1 MAKDYAK
8 QFSNKKQGRN
18 WFVDFLLVLALFLLV
33 SGLIYAAYAHK
44 NPSAVKFPINEWVV
58 RIKSAF
64 SHKKAIVPTQPPAVK
79 EEASS
84 EPSVRFDFYTELP
97 AMQVGAKSGSIRL
110 REEAKV
116 DFPPS
121 PAEHYFL
128 ELAVFKTESEAS
140 QARLSLLLAGIEA
153 DVVKAASKDQSI
165 YRLQQGDYT
174 DKKSAKTAQL
184 ALQQKG
190 ISAVIRKA
198 NTA

>member
-8 QFSNKKQGRN
+8 QFSNKKPGRN
-18 WFVDFLLVLALFLLV
+18 WFVDFLLVLALFLLI
-33 SGLIYAAYAHK
+33 SGLIFAAYAHK
-44 NPSAVKFPINEWVV
+44 NPSSAKFAISEWVV

-64 SHKKAIVPTQPPAVK
+64 SHKKAIVPNKVPAAA
-79 EEASS
+79 EEVSS

-110 REEAKV
+110 REEAKA
-116 DFPPS
+116 DSPS
-121 PAEHYFL
+121 PPAEHYFL

-153 DVVKAASKDQSI
+153 DVVKATSKDKSI
-165 YRLQQGDYT
+165 YRLQHGDYT
-174 DKKSAKTAQL
+174 DKKIAKTAQL
-184 ALQQKG
+184 ELQQKG
-190 ISAVIRKA
+190 ISAVIRKV